1 MKLTQPFPF
10 LGIIVLCTMLIACND
25 KRYFTVSRI
34 KDAAKLA
41 TTETIVDKI
50 VIGNQEKKILRI
62 FTLSTARIVCYT
74 QAVIK
79 AGIDLK
85 KITKDD
91 IHISGKQIELQLPA
105 VEIINF
111 SYPFDR
117 FKIDSTMLDNGLF
130 AHIGAQDMEEFYRKA
145 EMDIRNQLPYLGI
158 TEATESKTRQM
169 LEALLHSIGYNE
181 IYISFRKGP
190 LLPKVNPKDL
200 L

>member
-1 MKLTQPFPF
+1 MKPSYSHIVVGAMF
-10 LGIIVLCTMLIACND
+10 LCVVLVSCKDN
-25 KRYFTVSRI
+25 RYFTVSRI

-50 VIGNQEKKILRI
+50 VIGNEEKKILHI
-62 FTLSTARIVCYT
+62 FTIGKARVVCYT

-91 IHISGKQIELQLPA
+91 IHISGKRIELQLPA

-111 SYPFDR
+111 SYPFDK
-117 FKIDSTMLDNGLF
+117 FKIDSTLLDNGIF
-130 AHIGAQDMEEFYRKA
+130 ARIDVEDMDEFYRKA
-145 EMDIRNQLPYLGI
+145 EMDIRTQLPYLGI

-169 LEALLHSIGYNE
+169 MEALLHSLGYEE

-190 LLPKVNPKDL
+190 LLAKVKPNEL